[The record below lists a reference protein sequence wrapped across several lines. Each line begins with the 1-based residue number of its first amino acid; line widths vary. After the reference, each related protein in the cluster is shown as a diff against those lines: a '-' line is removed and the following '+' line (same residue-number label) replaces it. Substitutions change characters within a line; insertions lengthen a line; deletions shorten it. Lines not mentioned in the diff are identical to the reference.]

1 MAEADKAVEATKA
14 HQASSSMV
22 DTETA
27 IKLIAEMLAG
37 RIVNIKPQYDFTS
50 DLGYIYPAVEQTLKV
65 KGKEAVAIMESL
77 AAKDVVNKSFFDRL
91 IRCRRCQSPHLRPS
105 AHCPKCG
112 SGHIVRGRI
121 LEHFACK
128 YVGVEDEFTAKGKYV
143 CPRCKMEMRTI
154 GADYRSQGVLYKCRD
169 CSEIFSVPFLKWRCL
184 KCSSLANED
193 EVDEIV
199 IYAYSFNESKR
210 NWLEFELQ
218 PKVRFVEFLKQRGYK
233 VTENARVQGRSG
245 AEHYVDIL
253 ATRDD
258 GVVTHTLAIGIE
270 IARDRIGLDR
280 VLDFDVKAYDSG
292 IHDKVLLIIPE
303 LGEEARKFASY
314 QRIKVLEPKDLE
326 IVLVGS
332 PQPGR
337 EIVKEPFEFKSKS
350 QLIQY
355 LEKQGYMVKEHAEV
369 KGRSGAA
376 HNIDIL
382 ATKDEGIITHRI
394 AIGIEVDEKPM
405 GLDRVFDFDDK
416 AYDTG
421 IMDKVFIAVPGL
433 TKEAMQFAK
442 RQGIKVLAVSKL

>member
-1 MAEADKAVEATKA
+1 
-14 HQASSSMV
+14 
-22 DTETA
+22 
-27 IKLIAEMLAG
+27 
-37 RIVNIKPQYDFTS
+37 
-50 DLGYIYPAVEQTLKV
+50 
-65 KGKEAVAIMESL
+65 MEL
-77 AAKDVVNKSFFDRL
+77 
-91 IRCRRCQSPHLRPS
+91 
-105 AHCPKCG
+105 
-112 SGHIVRGRI
+112 
-121 LEHFACK
+121 
-128 YVGVEDEFTAKGKYV
+128 
-143 CPRCKMEMRTI
+143 RTI

-193 EVDEIV
+193 EVDEVV

-258 GVVTHTLAIGIE
+258 GVITHTLAIGIE

-355 LEKQGYMVKEHAEV
+355 LEKQGYIVKEKAEV

-405 GLDRVFDFDDK
+405 GLDRLFDFDDK
-416 AYDTG
+416 AYDSG
-421 IMDKVFIAVPGL
+421 IMDKVFVAVPGL
-433 TKEAMQFAK
+433 IKEAMQFAK
-442 RQGIKVLAVSKL
+442 RQGIRVLAVSKL